1 MLYCFNVL
9 QQNIE
14 DMGKMKNIWE
24 NVNDCNIYRI
34 STCTLIIFYII
45 LSISVCH

>member
-9 QQNIE
+9 QQNIK

-24 NVNDCNIYRI
+24 NVNGCYIYRI